1 MPTIIPPSPIFSP
14 LKTRNV
20 MRNIRVSRAFKRM
33 TPSEMLSFSLAVKTN
48 LSSKPRYTALQ
59 TLTAELTAA
68 CDAFTIAET
77 AAKEGGATERI
88 LRDAKMVD
96 LRATL
101 EKIALQL
108 ELMASEPPD
117 ETAIL
122 DAGYQLQGVPG
133 ARVRTPLGRAEI
145 VSIKRGKKS
154 GSIQGKC
161 RPMSGVVKFS
171 LEWSDDNGA
180 HWHNGTYSQGSLF
193 LMEGLTAEK
202 RYWFRACPLGTHRRI
217 GDWSEPATLFV
228 L

>member
-1 MPTIIPPSPIFSP
+1 
-14 LKTRNV
+14 
-20 MRNIRVSRAFKRM
+20 M

-59 TLTAELTAA
+59 ALTTELTAA
-68 CDAFTIAET
+68 CDAFTIAEA
-77 AAKEGGATERI
+77 AAKEGGAAERI

-108 ELMASEPPD
+108 ELLASEPPD

-145 VSIKRGKKS
+145 ISKGARRAARFRANAVRWRG
-154 GSIQGKC
+154 
-161 RPMSGVVKFS
+161 
-171 LEWSDDNGA
+171 WSNSRSNGRMIMA
-180 HWHNGTYSQGSLF
+180 QTGT
-193 LMEGLTAEK
+193 MALTAK
-202 RYWFRACPLGTHRRI
+202 AIL
-217 GDWSEPATLFV
+217 S
-228 L
+228 